1 MQRTFNHELWKVTKH
16 PQNFP
21 FMVFIWPSY
30 RANGSI
36 KYTECEM
43 KPCFL
48 TSFFN
53 AFSLHFLSVVRLNL
67 KGGWPPIWS
76 KKKQEFE
83 SSGIQEWVLMEQSS
97 CEWGPASLL
106 HTPGAPTEANIH
118 QTFLKRVA
126 TGANISL
133 ANDYEDKNIGKSKRS
148 HTERK
153 IHSPRH
159 HKIAGGRT
167 EIKLYTNLNA
177 RNCDFNLTV
186 NTIVCMPYI
195 TQ

>member
-1 MQRTFNHELWKVTKH
+1 MGFRSGYRWSNPVVSEDQHRFCTPQGHQQKSAFTK
-16 PQNFP
+16 
-21 FMVFIWPSY
+21 
-30 RANGSI
+30 
-36 KYTECEM
+36 
-43 KPCFL
+43 
-48 TSFFN
+48 
-53 AFSLHFLSVVRLNL
+53 
-67 KGGWPPIWS
+67 
-76 KKKQEFE
+76 
-83 SSGIQEWVLMEQSS
+83 
-97 CEWGPASLL
+97 
-106 HTPGAPTEANIH
+106 

-133 ANDYEDKNIGKSKRS
+133 ANDYEDKHIGKSKRS

-159 HKIAGGRT
+159 HKIAGGRA

-177 RNCDFNLTV
+177 RNCDFNPTV